1 MINTRLGGANPQ
13 TPVVIMQSPHTG
25 QPRVPELHDH
35 HQTRGGPTPKPPS

>member
-25 QPRVPELHDH
+25 QPRVPGLHDH
-35 HQTRGGPTPKPPS
+35 QMGDGGGGWWRP